1 MHGKKRSEES
11 REARMGKGRSRA
23 LTSGLPGW
31 EGRGMD
37 GGAEV
42 ILDTNKVL
50 GRAAPPQCLAMQD
63 AEMETGARQALGA
76 DAPTRGVLW
85 APPQAP
91 AGSGA
96 EQGLCPCPPAQWVN
110 R

>member
-1 MHGKKRSEES
+1 MAKRGRRKAERHGWGRAEAERSQAGS
-11 REARMGKGRSRA
+11 LA
-23 LTSGLPGW
+23 
-31 EGRGMD
+31 GRG
-37 GGAEV
+37 GGWMEEQKF

-76 DAPTRGVLW
+76 NAPTRGVLW